1 MTPPEHSIH
10 DYLRR
15 LPLLSDE
22 QAWLLSD
29 RQSKQTLFQQITTMP
44 TEPMTTSAPAQ
55 RRVPRRPLAMASTLV
70 AALALAMLALASG
83 MIPNTAPA
91 AYAVREMPNGM
102 LEVEWNGELDGERLA
117 ATLRNY
123 DIDVRVETEPA
134 SPSLVGTVVG
144 LGPLEDQGD
153 AVFEWGETSSTFTLD
168 PSAFKGTFQILVERP
183 AQPGEAYAAAASVFA
198 EGEVLGGLQC
208 AITVGRCGQMMSPG
222 ISSGWVR
229 RRCGTFSAKAPTR
242 LACPRASF
250 YRGMLAIH
258 RRWTSPSVW
267 TVTTAPRPTPT
278 LSSRGGTAPR
288 RWRPAG
294 IDSVALPAA
303 ASGPT

>member
-208 AITVGRCGQMMSPG
+208 AIDGRPVRADDVAGHLERLGQKAVWDVFGEGAYTAGVPEGIVLSGHARDPQTVDLTVRLDGDNRTPADPDPLLEGRDCTPEM
-222 ISSGWVR
+222 
-229 RRCGTFSAKAPTR
+229 AA
-242 LACPRASF
+242 
-250 YRGMLAIH
+250 
-258 RRWTSPSVW
+258 RWH
-267 TVTTAPRPTPT
+267 
-278 LSSRGGTAPR
+278 
-288 RWRPAG
+288 
-294 IDSVALPAA
+294 
-303 ASGPT
+303 